1 MTLWYRNVIL
11 SIAVFFFFLS
21 LAFLKTPSA
30 YFSQEDFYDWGV
42 SVRNSARSNVLGETT
57 QKDSATQ
64 AEANL
69 YTPKITP
76 DSPFYFAK
84 TAFEAF
90 QLATTFNEEARVKM
104 RLSFAERR
112 LAESKAM
119 IGKGEITKGTELLA
133 QYEKFLEAATQDLNK
148 PEGKGNNNELAK
160 LVEKTTAVHTSVL
173 ENISLKIPEK
183 GKAII
188 DKAIFASQTGM
199 DRAADALNEPA
210 IPVDLLTRLNALRGQ
225 GIITQEEMTTFTQV
239 KSREEA
245 RKIFINFVQ
254 QGTVPEAD
262 FKRFDT
268 GQEKY
273 FQNDFNKGVE
283 IRKFNELVKFENQ
296 KPDEET
302 KKQLEKFAVT
312 FKPGDTVPPE
322 LRKDWAATIRLEEVQ
337 KTIRPDYINPAS
349 FKQEERRFQ
358 IFQEIKDRVRPTAD
372 EARFAEEYTQKNNQS
387 TPPEIQRVLDL
398 KNKFGVVSSGV
409 IPPIGHKEV
418 IYLPAEAFKN
428 KKSDETGEFRQPY
441 YPANQPPSQNQNQN
455 QNYQPYQETRPGS
468 QQFAPPPQT
477 SGPPPNQAPQ
487 NNPPPPQQNSPS
499 QDNPPPNNPPPVNN
513 QPPPGIPNN

>member
-11 SIAVFFFFLS
+11 FIVVFFFFLS
-21 LAFLKTPSA
+21 LAFLKTPLA
-30 YFSQEDFYDWGV
+30 YFNQKDFYDWGV
-42 SVRNSARSNVLGETT
+42 SARNSANSSVLGETT

-64 AEANL
+64 AEASL

-76 DSPFYFAK
+76 DNPFYFAK
-84 TAFEAF
+84 TAFESL
-90 QLATTFNEEARVKM
+90 QLAVTFDEKTRIKM
-104 RLSFAERR
+104 KLSFAERR

-119 IGKGEITKGTELLA
+119 IEKGEISKGTKLLE
-133 QYEKFLEAATQDLNK
+133 QYEKLLEAATQNFKKIDEK
-148 PEGKGNNNELAK
+148 GEGVEDMAK

-183 GKAII
+183 GKAIVN
-188 DKAIFASQTGM
+188 KAILASQTGM

-210 IPVDLLTRLNALRGQ
+210 IPIDLLTRLNALRGQ
-225 GIITQEEMTTFTQV
+225 GIITQEEAATFTQA

-245 RKIFINFVQ
+245 RKIFTNFVQ

-268 GQEKY
+268 GQAKY
-273 FQNDFNKGVE
+273 FQNDFDKAVE

-302 KKQLEKFAVT
+302 KKQLEKFAAT

-358 IFQEIKDRVRPTAD
+358 IFQEIKDRARPTAD

-387 TPPEIQRVLDL
+387 TPPEVQRILDL
-398 KNKFGVVSSGV
+398 KNKFGVVAPGV
-409 IPPIGHKEV
+409 VPPTGHKEA
-418 IYLPAEAFKN
+418 IGN

-441 YPANQPPSQNQNQN
+441 YPSQSQN

-468 QQFAPPPQT
+468 QQFAPPLPQT
-477 SGPPPNQAPQ
+477 GGPPPNQASP
-487 NNPPPPQQNSPS
+487 NNPPPPQNPPS
-499 QDNPPPNNPPPVNN
+499 QNNPPPNNPPP
-513 QPPPGIPNN
+513 GIPNDQNIPGN

>member
-1 MTLWYRNVIL
+1 MILRYRNIIL
-11 SIAVFFFFLS
+11 SVVVFFFFLS
-21 LAFLKTPSA
+21 LAFLKTSSA

-42 SVRNSARSNVLGETT
+42 SARNSVYSNVLGETT
-57 QKDSATQ
+57 QKDPDTQ
-64 AEANL
+64 AEVNF
-69 YTPKITP
+69 YTPKVTP

-84 TAFEAF
+84 TSFEAL
-90 QLATTFNEEARVKM
+90 QLAVTFDEKTRVKM

-112 LAESKAM
+112 LAESKIM
-119 IGKGEITKGTELLA
+119 IEKGEITKGTKLLE
-133 QYEKFLEAATQDLNK
+133 QYEKLLEGATQNLKKIDEK
-148 PEGKGNNNELAK
+148 GKGAEDLAK
-160 LVEKTTAVHTSVL
+160 LVEKTTAAHTSVL

-183 GKAII
+183 EKAII
-188 DKAIFASQTGM
+188 DKAIFASRTGM
-199 DRAADALNEPA
+199 DRAADVLNEPA
-210 IPVDLLTRLNALRGQ
+210 IPTDLLTRLNALRGQ
-225 GIITQEEMTTFTQV
+225 GIITQEEAATFTQA

-245 RKIFINFVQ
+245 RKIFTNFVQ

-268 GQEKY
+268 GQAKY
-273 FQNDFNKGVE
+273 FQNDFNKAVE

-349 FKQEERRFQ
+349 FKQEEHRFQ

-372 EARFAEEYTQKNNQS
+372 EVRFAEEYTQKNSQS
-387 TPPEIQRVLDL
+387 TPPEVQRILDL
-398 KNKFGVVSSGV
+398 KNKFGVVVPGVVPPTGHQEAGGNKSSEPGRSV
-409 IPPIGHKEV
+409 NQG
-418 IYLPAEAFKN
+418 
-428 KKSDETGEFRQPY
+428 GEFRQPY
-441 YPANQPPSQNQNQN
+441 YPSQSQN

-477 SGPPPNQAPQ
+477 DGPPPNQAPQ
-487 NNPPPPQQNSPS
+487 NNPPPQQNPPS
-499 QDNPPPNNPPPVNN
+499 QNNPPPNNPPP
-513 QPPPGIPNN
+513 GIPNDQAIPGN